1 MTKRITG
8 ECWNVQDNLYRIQ
21 VKTTLEHQE
30 ALALLPGW
38 DCVSFGYIP
47 ETQEDILVFEKQ
59 FITEKDWT
67 NFTKTD
73 TIIKLIELREV

>member
-1 MTKRITG
+1 MGRIKAKYWKT
-8 ECWNVQDNLYRIQ
+8 DDAKYRIQ
-21 VKTTLEHQE
+21 FKTTLEHQE

>member
-1 MTKRITG
+1 MGRIKAKYWKT
-8 ECWNVQDNLYRIQ
+8 DDAKYRIQ
-21 VKTTLEHQE
+21 IKTALEHQE

-38 DCVSFGYIP
+38 NCVSFGYIP

-73 TIIKLIELREV
+73 TIIKLIELKEV

>member
-1 MTKRITG
+1 MGRIKAKYWKT
-8 ECWNVQDNLYRIQ
+8 DDTRYRIQ
-21 VKTTLEHQE
+21 FKTTLEHQE
-30 ALALLPGW
+30 ATDLLPGW

-47 ETQEDILVFEKQ
+47 DTQEDILVFERQ

>member
-1 MTKRITG
+1 MGRIKAKYWKT
-8 ECWNVQDNLYRIQ
+8 DDTRYRIQ
-21 VKTTLEHQE
+21 FKTTLEHQE
-30 ALALLPGW
+30 AMDLLPGW

-47 ETQEDILVFEKQ
+47 DTQEDILVLERQ

>member
-1 MTKRITG
+1 MGRIKAKYWKTGDTK
-8 ECWNVQDNLYRIQ
+8 YRIQ
-21 VKTTLEHQE
+21 FKTTLDHRE
-30 ALALLPGW
+30 ASSLLPGW
-38 DCVSFGYIP
+38 ECVSFGYIP
-47 ETQEDILVFEKQ
+47 NTQEDILVFEKQ

>member
-1 MTKRITG
+1 MGRIKAKYWKTD
-8 ECWNVQDNLYRIQ
+8 DNKYRIQ
-21 VKTTLEHQE
+21 FKTTLEHQE

-47 ETQEDILVFEKQ
+47 DTQEDILVFERQ
-59 FITEKDWT
+59 FFTEKDWT

>member
-1 MTKRITG
+1 MGRIKAKYWKT
-8 ECWNVQDNLYRIQ
+8 DDTRYRIQ
-21 VKTTLEHQE
+21 FKTKLEHQE
-30 ALALLPGW
+30 AMGLLPGW

-47 ETQEDILVFEKQ
+47 DTQEDILVFERQ
-59 FITEKDWT
+59 FIAEKDWT